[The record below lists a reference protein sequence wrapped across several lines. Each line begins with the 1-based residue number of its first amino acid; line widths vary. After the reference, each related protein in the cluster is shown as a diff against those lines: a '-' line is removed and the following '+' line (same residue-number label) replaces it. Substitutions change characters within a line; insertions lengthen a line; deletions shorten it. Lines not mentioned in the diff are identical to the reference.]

1 MEGLPLFS
9 VIVPV
14 YNGERYLEQCVESII
29 GQTYNN
35 LEIILVDDGS
45 VDLSGVICDG
55 YAAKDSRVV
64 VVHKSNGGLVSAR
77 KAGLLQSHGAYIA
90 YVDQDDW
97 IDCNMYMDM
106 YEKGARHEAQ
116 LVITGSVREFSDGR
130 ATEEMPAVEE
140 GIYRGEDIQKKIWP
154 VLCNTSAFFI
164 YGFSLTVWRY
174 LYKRE
179 LLLENQMQ
187 VDDRIFLGE
196 DYACVFPAYLTLQSF
211 AVIQARYYHY
221 RQHDASMKKR
231 INFREHETIH
241 LLFKHLMARIT
252 EAGVREV
259 MEKKVAYITY
269 MALFL
274 SGFHVFLEG
283 EEIGPYHI
291 ERGSRVV
298 LYGGGTLGQEIYYKN
313 LQLKFCEI
321 VLWVDSNADAYGAEV
336 AFPEKIE
343 EASYDHILL
352 AIINPEARK
361 KVTQNLLGLGV
372 NPEKISDIDDRQL
385 TAANLLTIF
394 GRNGNR

>member
-1 MEGLPLFS
+1 MDEMPLLS

-14 YNGERYLEQCVESII
+14 YNGERYLEQCIDSII
-29 GQTYNN
+29 GQAYNN

-45 VDLSGVICDG
+45 VDSSGAICDK

-64 VVHKSNGGLVSAR
+64 AVHKSNGGLVSAR
-77 KAGLLQSHGAYIA
+77 KAGLLQSHGTYIA

-97 IDCNMYMDM
+97 IDCGMYMDM
-106 YEKGARHEAQ
+106 YENGIRHEAQ
-116 LVITGSVREFSDGR
+116 LVITGSVREFPDGR
-130 ATEEMPAVEE
+130 STEEMPAVEA
-140 GIYRGEDIQKKIWP
+140 GIYKGKDIQEKIWP
-154 VLCNTSAFFI
+154 VLCDTSAFFI

-196 DYACVFPAYLTLQSF
+196 DYACVFPAYLSLQSF
-211 AVIQARYYHY
+211 AVVQGRYYHY

-231 INFREHETIH
+231 INFREHETIG
-241 LLFKHLMARIT
+241 LLFKHLMARIA
-252 EAGVREV
+252 EAGVKEV
-259 MEKKVAYITY
+259 MEKKVVYITY

-313 LQLKFCEI
+313 QRLKFCEI
-321 VLWVDSNADAYGAEV
+321 VLWVDSNADAYSEEV
-336 AFPEKIE
+336 SFPGKIE
-343 EASYDHILL
+343 DASFDHVLL
-352 AIINPEARK
+352 AIINPGARQ
-361 KVTQNLLGLGV
+361 KVTRDLLGLGV
-372 NPEKISDIDDRQL
+372 DPDKISDIDDRRL
-385 TAANLLTIF
+385 TAENLLTIF
-394 GRNGNR
+394 GRNGD